1 MYSMSR
7 KPCKHI
13 HTSLSVMH
21 NYTLTFVNPKH
32 THTPCHK
39 TLIQW
44 HTYMNTLTMR
54 LQYNSTHC
62 PKLTAHRQ
70 KVSRVL
76 HWRSQANNPT
86 SLQVTEQFQLITI
99 TNRERGHEREKEGK
113 REVKCREENKRTGNT
128 STLHHGILVIHA
140 VKPRVYE

>member
-1 MYSMSR
+1 MLFCKQTDSAFHFPYVSTSNMSFCVYTVVITFFPNSQKSKTALLTAQNHSTWMYSMSR

-62 PKLTAHRQ
+62 PKLTAHRY
-70 KVSRVL
+70 KVFRMA
-76 HWRSQANNPT
+76 HWRSHANNPT
-86 SLQVTEQFQLITI
+86 
-99 TNRERGHEREKEGK
+99 
-113 REVKCREENKRTGNT
+113 
-128 STLHHGILVIHA
+128 HH
-140 VKPRVYE
+140 Y